1 MSTDSSRPALRFHS
15 ASTCSDVVREESEA
29 DDLCRPTP
37 AASPMTLSEPAFF
50 PPSRREDAQNMGP
63 SCVGNAHNSER
74 VRKPVW
80 GRASNG
86 ATDGEPLV
94 MGGSL
99 SWPPLSESAKA
110 SVKSSFDGSASS
122 SGSAKSPPKQR
133 MSAKIVGEGIGVGG
147 VECNSSLSGTSGSTS
162 SSLSSTVA
170 LSQDK
175 TNKQLDKGSLA
186 NWEHGPRE
194 SHGSV
199 DQGDRQR
206 RHGGNG
212 RRGSYGNRRDQ
223 GGGNQEWN
231 SSRGLGGKGSYL
243 QRGHPRQ
250 TVMQPPMPIMMPY
263 IGPPLPLR
271 PFPTPMA
278 FPDFPPQMYYFPTH
292 PYPEFFRGMPFV
304 PPQSTPLVNQPMFF
318 ASPDHLRMSLLKQI
332 EYYFS
337 PENLCKDVFL
347 RRNMDEHGWVPI
359 HVIAGFNRV
368 KQLTDNIQFIL
379 EAIRTSDVVEVE
391 GNRVRRRDRWSEWI
405 ITPHQNQH
413 ATEPVYQSR
422 ENTNQESLVSRM
434 DNISLGAGN
443 GRANIENPSS
453 LVDRPAP

>member
-1 MSTDSSRPALRFHS
+1 MSTDSSPPALRFHS

-29 DDLCRPTP
+29 DD
-37 AASPMTLSEPAFF
+37 
-50 PPSRREDAQNMGP
+50 
-63 SCVGNAHNSER
+63 
-74 VRKPVW
+74 
-80 GRASNG
+80 
-86 ATDGEPLV
+86 
-94 MGGSL
+94 
-99 SWPPLSESAKA
+99 
-110 SVKSSFDGSASS
+110 
-122 SGSAKSPPKQR
+122 GSAKSPPKQR

-250 TVMQPPMPIMMPY
+250 TVMQPSMPIMMPY

-304 PPQSTPLVNQPMFF
+304 PPQSTPL
-318 ASPDHLRMSLLKQI
+318 
-332 EYYFS
+332 
-337 PENLCKDVFL
+337 
-347 RRNMDEHGWVPI
+347 
-359 HVIAGFNRV
+359 V